1 MPYFLKSPL
10 MLDLNL
16 HLMTMRTKD
25 LMRRLLLILMIAA
38 AGLSGLFAAADQTG
52 RVNYYADC
60 MNDTEYA
67 SLLKHVFDDD
77 GLDTALADYAVL
89 MQTIMSKG
97 YDDWVSYLMSA
108 RAALIVARYAN
119 DKDQKAVAEA
129 YMNAADSFVET
140 ARSLGAPQSAA
151 GVLEALSSSF
161 WYLVDGSLSK
171 GLAFGRIVGDLWDEH
186 PEDFHVLLL
195 TADKYLHSPGIA
207 GGNKKKGLELYQLA
221 EVVAMEEGCAVWD
234 QFSIYA
240 GLAVG
245 YDKAKEDELAY
256 QYALLARDIYSADPL
271 VNEIIS
277 NYEG

>member
-1 MPYFLKSPL
+1 M
-10 MLDLNL
+10 
-16 HLMTMRTKD
+16 
-25 LMRRLLLILMIAA
+25 
-38 AGLSGLFAAADQTG
+38 
-52 RVNYYADC
+52 
-60 MNDTEYA
+60 
-67 SLLKHVFDDD
+67 
-77 GLDTALADYAVL
+77 
-89 MQTIMSKG
+89 
-97 YDDWVSYLMSA
+97 
-108 RAALIVARYAN
+108 
-119 DKDQKAVAEA
+119 
-129 YMNAADSFVET
+129 
-140 ARSLGAPQSAA
+140 
-151 GVLEALSSSF
+151 LEALSSSF